1 MLEEG
6 RKAGRP
12 EGSPPLILVYLQVN
26 SRDGWDDL
34 LETFGLPASTTNG
47 SLSLKQTYLR

>member
-1 MLEEG
+1 MDF
-6 RKAGRP
+6 K
-12 EGSPPLILVYLQVN
+12 IIQNVTNFDLQVN

-34 LETFGLPASTTNG
+34 LETFDLPLSTSNG